1 MKLTEIDRLT
11 LQNLFLKSQILIN
24 QSPYYGEI
32 IKYKTQEMEEA
43 KKILEKLNLDI
54 TKVTVD
60 YETGEVSEVKNAVQ

>member
-1 MKLTEIDRLT
+1 MKLEEIDRLT

-24 QSPYYGEI
+24 QSPYYSEI
-32 IKYKTQEMEEA
+32 VKYKTQEMEEA

-60 YETGEVSEVKNAVQ
+60 YETGEVSEVKNANT